1 MADERPEDGPNGQ
14 HPADERGREA
24 DRPSEIPKRG
34 WLDIARRVK
43 AEAKDDNLSLLAG
56 GVAFFAM
63 LSLVPA
69 LVALVSFYGLFADPS
84 AVERQAR
91 DLTKALP
98 PEARDLIVQQL
109 HNVVDS
115 SSTGL
120 GLAAIGGLVLALW
133 SASAAVKHL
142 IEAVNATYDE
152 RETRGFVK
160 LRGLSLAL
168 AIGATV
174 FLVGAVAL
182 IAIVPAALGDSDLAS
197 GVRTVLD
204 LLRWPLLLIGMIVAL
219 AIVYKLGPDRDNP
232 KWRWVSWGAA
242 IATIGWLLASILF
255 SVYTANFGSYNE
267 TYGSLGAVIV
277 LMLWLYLTAL
287 LVLIGSEINSEMEHQ
302 TAKDS
307 TVGPERPLGTRGGRM
322 ADEVAS
328 APR

>member
-1 MADERPEDGPNGQ
+1 MADQRLEDRQ
-14 HPADERGREA
+14 HHGGTEADSRGRKA
-24 DRPSEIPKRG
+24 DRPSAIPKRG
-34 WLDIARRVK
+34 WLDIAKRVK

-84 AVERQAR
+84 DVERQAR

-98 PEARDLIVQQL
+98 EDARNLIVQQL
-109 HNVVDS
+109 RDVVGS
-115 SSTGL
+115 SGAGL
-120 GLAAIGGLVLALW
+120 GLAAIAGLALALW

-142 IEAVNATYDE
+142 IEAVNATYGE
-152 RETRGFVK
+152 KETRGFLK

-168 AIGATV
+168 AIGATM

-182 IAIVPAALGDSDLAS
+182 IAIVPAALGDSGMADGLRIFLN
-197 GVRTVLD
+197 V
-204 LLRWPLLLIGMIVAL
+204 LRWPLLLTGMIVAL

-232 KWRWVSWGAA
+232 KSRWVSLGAVVA
-242 IATIGWLLASILF
+242 AVGWLFASLLF
-255 SVYTANFGSYNE
+255 SVYAANFGSYNE

-287 LVLIGSEINSEMEHQ
+287 LVLIGSELNAEMEHQ
-302 TAKDS
+302 TARDS
-307 TVGPERPLGTRGGRM
+307 TV
-322 ADEVAS
+322 
-328 APR
+328 PR